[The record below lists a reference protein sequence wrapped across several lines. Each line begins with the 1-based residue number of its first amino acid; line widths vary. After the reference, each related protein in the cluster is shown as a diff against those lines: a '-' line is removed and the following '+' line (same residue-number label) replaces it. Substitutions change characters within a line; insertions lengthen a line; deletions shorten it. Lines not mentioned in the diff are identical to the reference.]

1 MNVSHQQHPLPE
13 APPRRLLTLPFID
26 TEPLFDV
33 QWAVILLPVW
43 WWMGLEQFI
52 WPVILSW
59 ATLKLLHLQRLRV
72 TATPPLRWF
81 GLFLI
86 AVLISGLFI
95 EESMRYATFARN
107 LGAFVSGFLVYLV
120 ITNRARSIRSIDKT
134 LDAILIVMILAGVA
148 GLLGILDI
156 WRPNIQSL
164 MGRLLPDSVVATS
177 YGSVIAH
184 RELGQ
189 YGWFTGL
196 GLYFRL
202 SSFFLFGNHYSSAIV
217 YTLPFLFMRM
227 GQSRG
232 VRKLAVGFAIPLLII
247 NLIYTTGRVA
257 ALSLLFGALFFAL
270 FHSVYRRTVRALLAL
285 GLSLA
290 ILAVLSLSIIEAGS
304 PTAEAGLIG
313 QASSAV
319 EAMVFARGPGSYESR
334 FGLYGATLA
343 GFLERPVF
351 GWGTERDVEGLP
363 LPAGSHSE
371 YLAALYR
378 QGLLGLIAL
387 AGMVIS
393 AWLDTRPP
401 RGAAARSREGTMLSY
416 GRWFFVGM
424 IINNMMNDPAVDA
437 TAYVF
442 MWAIIGLLVST
453 ARLINKQEE
462 DATTT
467 D

>member
-1 MNVSHQQHPLPE
+1 MSLTQQSSANASSPSRLVIPFVDTQPLTDIKL
-13 APPRRLLTLPFID
+13 A
-26 TEPLFDV
+26 
-33 QWAVILLPVW
+33 ILMLPVW
-43 WWMGLEQFI
+43 WALGVEQFI
-52 WPVILSW
+52 WPILFGI
-59 ATLKLLHLQRLRV
+59 ATLKTVYLQDMRLVV
-72 TATPPLRWF
+72 TRPLRWF

-107 LGAFVSGFLVYLV
+107 LGAFVPGLLAYLV
-120 ITNRARSIRSIDKT
+120 ITYRARSLRSIDKI

-148 GLLGILDI
+148 GLLGILDV
-156 WRPNIQSL
+156 WRPSFQSL
-164 MGRLLPDSVVATS
+164 MGHLLPDSIIATS
-177 YGSVIAH
+177 YGQVIAW

-217 YTLPFLFMRM
+217 YTLPFRFMRM

-232 VRKLAVGFAIPLLII
+232 AGKVAVGLAALLLII
-247 NLIYTTGRVA
+247 NLIYTTGRIA

-270 FHSVYRRTVRALLAL
+270 FHSVYRRTVRALAAF

-290 ILAVLSLSIIEAGS
+290 ILAVLLLSIVESGS
-304 PTAEAGLIG
+304 PTPEAGLIG
-313 QASSAV
+313 QASMAM
-319 EAMVFARGPGSYESR
+319 EAFVFARGPGSYESR
-334 FGLYGATLA
+334 FGLYEATLA
-343 GFLERPVF
+343 GFLERPIF
-351 GWGTERDVEGLP
+351 GWGTERDIEGLS

-378 QGLLGLIAL
+378 QGLLGIIAL
-387 AGMVIS
+387 AGMLIS

-401 RGAAARSREGTMLSY
+401 HGAAARTREGSMLRYS
-416 GRWFFVGM
+416 RWFFVGAL
-424 IINNMMNDPAVDA
+424 INNAMNDPAVDA

-442 MWAIIGLLVST
+442 MWAIIGLLVAT
-453 ARLINKQEE
+453 ARLMKEQRE
-462 DATTT
+462 DAPTPN
-467 D
+467 

>member
-1 MNVSHQQHPLPE
+1 MSLTQQSSANASPPSRLVIPFVDTQPLTDIKL
-13 APPRRLLTLPFID
+13 A
-26 TEPLFDV
+26 
-33 QWAVILLPVW
+33 ILMLPVW
-43 WWMGLEQFI
+43 WALGVEQFI
-52 WPVILSW
+52 WPVILGI
-59 ATLKLLHLQRLRV
+59 ATLKTLHLQNLRLIV
-72 TATPPLRWF
+72 TRPLRWF
-81 GLFLI
+81 ALFLI
-86 AVLISGLFI
+86 VVLISGFFI
-95 EESMRYATFARN
+95 EESIRYITFARN
-107 LGAFVSGFLVYLV
+107 LGAFLSGFLIYLV
-120 ITNRARSIRSIDKT
+120 ITNRARSLRSIDKT
-134 LDAILIVMILAGVA
+134 LDVILIVMILAGVA
-148 GLLGILDI
+148 GLLGILDV
-156 WRPNIQSL
+156 WRPSFQSL
-164 MGRLLPDSVVATS
+164 MGRLLPDSIIATS
-177 YGSVIAH
+177 YGHVIAW

-217 YTLPFLFMRM
+217 YTLPFLFMRL

-257 ALSLLFGALFFAL
+257 ALGLLFGALFFAL
-270 FHSVYRRTVRALLAL
+270 FHSAYRRTVRALLAL

-290 ILAVLSLSIIEAGS
+290 ILAVLSLSIVEAGS
-304 PTAEAGLIG
+304 PAAEAGLIG

-319 EAMVFARGPGSYESR
+319 EAMVFARGRGSYESR
-334 FGLYGATLA
+334 FGLYGATLV
-343 GFLERPVF
+343 GFLERPIF

-378 QGLLGLIAL
+378 QGLLGIIAL

-453 ARLINKQEE
+453 ARLINKQKE